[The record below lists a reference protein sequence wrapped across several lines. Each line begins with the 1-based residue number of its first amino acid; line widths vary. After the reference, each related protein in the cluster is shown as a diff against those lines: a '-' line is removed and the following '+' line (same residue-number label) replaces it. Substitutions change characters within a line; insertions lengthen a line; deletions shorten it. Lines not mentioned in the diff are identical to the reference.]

1 MILAALYLLWAYQRV
16 FHGEPDDANR
26 DFPEI
31 KFREGAVLMVF
42 IGLIVFT
49 GIYPKPL
56 LDRVDEHADFDPR
69 RHYRLTLART
79 ELTDV
84 ERNAATPARAGDVE
98 LDL

>member
-1 MILAALYLLWAYQRV
+1 LYLRKLVQDV
-16 FHGEPDDANR
+16 
-26 DFPEI
+26 
-31 KFREGAVLMVF
+31 
-42 IGLIVFT
+42 
-49 GIYPKPL
+49 

-84 ERNAATPARAGDVE
+84 ERNAAAPMRAGDIE